1 MIEIPPNKLPDKL
14 LIAIIEEFI
23 NREGTDYGDREVS
36 LNEKIE
42 NAKTKIN
49 QGEIILTF
57 DSETESCNLLTK
69 NEFMKSTKNSN

>member
-14 LIAIIEEFI
+14 LVAIIEEFI

-36 LNEKIE
+36 LNVKIE
-42 NAKTKIN
+42 NAKTKIH

-69 NEFMKSTKNSN
+69 NEFMKSTKK